1 MGAAAGIGAGA
12 GFWGLSVGAVIG
24 RHIPALF
31 LVPTLLVA
39 SMPFAATQPWA
50 RWASPIA
57 TWLLATGRDPSGAA
71 ATGDQGIGILVG
83 AGWLIAAAVASAVVV
98 MRRDIA

>member
-1 MGAAAGIGAGA
+1 MIG
-12 GFWGLSVGAVIG
+12 L
-24 RHIPALF
+24 HIPALF

-50 RWASPIA
+50 RWTAPIVA
-57 TWLLATGRDPSGAA
+57 WLLATGRDPSGATG
-71 ATGDQGIGILVG
+71 TGDQGIGILVG
-83 AGWLIAAAVASAVVV
+83 AGWLIAAAMVSAVVV